1 MATTRAPEVERQAIV
16 EVALDYFEG
25 WFTGDA
31 ERMRRALHPQLA
43 KRRLADDAEGLK
55 ESTANGMIAATAA
68 GDGVLSGDAG
78 EIAVEVVEVYDG
90 IATAV
95 VRSSVYREY
104 LHLVRMSEG
113 WRIANALWAFTSEE
127 GG

>member
-1 MATTRAPEVERQAIV
+1 MATTTAPEVERKAIV
-16 EVALDYFEG
+16 GVALDYFEG
-25 WFTGDA
+25 WFTADA
-31 ERMRRALHPQLA
+31 DRMRRALHPQLA

-55 ESTANGMIAATAA
+55 ESTADGMIAATAEGEGVRD
-68 GDGVLSGDAG
+68 GDRG
-78 EIAVEVVEVYDG
+78 EIAVEVVEIYDG

-104 LHLVRMSEG
+104 LHLVRTSEG